1 MLRAVSSPDPRH
13 ERADRAWALALFL
26 AALSLRLIHLLTVR
40 DSPFF
45 SILYIDPLWYDE
57 WAQRIAAGQWLSER
71 PFFLDPLYPYM
82 LAVIYAS
89 CGHSYEAVVAF
100 QGLLGALVAPL
111 VLFAARPWFPRH
123 AARLAGVIAAVYLPA
138 IFFDGLIMKTGLGLF
153 LAALTLGL
161 FSRALA
167 GGRVGVWL
175 AAGIALGLTCLTR
188 GNLILLVPVLA
199 LWIVTRADEG
209 KTLRSRLALRSRW
222 FEATGFVAG
231 TSLVLALPLAHNFA
245 VGGELIVTTANGGS
259 NFYIGNNPSNHT
271 GEYQQLPFVNANPK
285 YEQRDFAAEAERR
298 AGRALTDR
306 ESSSFW
312 FGESW
317 KWIRAQ
323 PLDWLRLCWRKV
335 RAFWGAFEIP
345 DSLDY
350 YLYRETAPVLRLPL
364 PGFGLLAPLG
374 LLGAA
379 WTWRR
384 RGWPRLLVIFVL
396 GYSLSTIL
404 FFVFSRF
411 RMVIAPALYVFAA
424 HAALE
429 LARRWRVAA
438 GGRTA
443 LTAALWPTVGLVALL
458 AFVNVPV
465 RARTDTWSYRL
476 ATLAHLPVQPET
488 SALGVFN
495 LGAAYA
501 GRAKEEQDSP
511 RLLVLAETQLRRAL
525 ALQGPP
531 EHARI
536 HVELGK
542 VLARQQRNR
551 EAIEL
556 YETAAT
562 IEPND
567 YRIHHTLGLLYRR
580 EGDLERAAAA
590 FARSL
595 NVEPRHAASAT
606 RLGEMLLQA
615 GRPAEA
621 ERAFRRALE
630 LAPGDRAAQDGLRS
644 IGAPP

>member
-26 AALSLRLIHLLTVR
+26 AALSLRLIHLFTVR

-89 CGHSYEAVVAF
+89 FGHSYEAVVAL
-100 QGLLGALVAPL
+100 QSLLGALVAPL
-111 VLFAARPWFPRH
+111 LLFAARPWFPRP

-138 IFFDGLIMKTGLGLF
+138 VFFDGLIMKTGLGLF
-153 LAALTLGL
+153 LAALTLWL
-161 FSRALA
+161 LSRALVV
-167 GGRVGVWL
+167 GRVGVWIS
-175 AAGIALGLTCLTR
+175 AGIGMGLTCLTR
-188 GNLILLVPVLA
+188 GNTILVLPVLA
-199 LWIVTRADEG
+199 LWIVARAGEG
-209 KTLRSRLALRSRW
+209 DLVRRLRQRSRW
-222 FEATGFVAG
+222 IEGAGFTAG
-231 TSLVLALPLAHNFA
+231 TVLVLALPLAHNFA
-245 VGGELIVTTANGGS
+245 VSGELILSTANGGS

-306 ESSSFW
+306 EASAFW

-323 PLDWLRLCWRKV
+323 PLDWLRLCGRKV

-379 WTWRR
+379 WAWRR
-384 RGWPRLLVIFVL
+384 RGWPRLLVIFAA
-396 GYSLSTIL
+396 GYALSTIL

-411 RMVIAPALYVFAA
+411 RMVIAPVLYVFAA

-429 LARRWRVAA
+429 LARRWR
-438 GGRTA
+438 TA
-443 LTAALWPTVGLVALL
+443 PTSALWPTAALVALL

-476 ATLAHLPVQPET
+476 AALAHLPVRPET

-501 GRAKEEQDSP
+501 GLAKEGDSP
-511 RLLVLAETQLRRAL
+511 RLLALAEAQLRRAL
-525 ALQGPP
+525 LLQGRPA
-531 EHARI
+531 HARI

-542 VLARQQRNR
+542 VLARQQKNR

-562 IEPND
+562 IEPDD
-567 YRIHHTLGLLYRR
+567 YRIHHALGLLYRR
-580 EGDLERAAAA
+580 ENDLERAAEA
-590 FARSL
+590 FARALS
-595 NVEPRHAASAT
+595 VEPRHASSAT
-606 RLGEMLLQA
+606 RL
-615 GRPAEA
+615 AEV
-621 ERAFRRALE
+621 
-630 LAPGDRAAQDGLRS
+630 RAAQDGLRS
-644 IGAPP
+644 AGPP